1 MEPSQNLASPP
12 MKTSFFT
19 PNSDKPSILSPRKHL
34 PNKSIK
40 FALDLNPEPINSIG
54 TRNSRN
60 SSFFQPLS
68 AEFYNEGGGASS
80 PSKRKRNTSI
90 SINKLMIRLK
100 MGINSFNSGNPNSY
114 HRTLIDQL
122 NQLNEIKKDKD
133 SSINSLDNYSKEEL
147 LAVILCFRFFGSKT
161 MSTFFAVQDFLL
173 SLLKNMIFRI
183 KKHHPG
189 FQHFF
194 FF

>member
-1 MEPSQNLASPP
+1 MNPSQNLASSS

-19 PNSDKPSILSPRKHL
+19 PNPDKPSILSPRKHL

-40 FALDLNPEPINSIG
+40 FAFDLNPEPNNSIG

-68 AEFYNEGGGASS
+68 TEFYNEGGAFS

-114 HRTLIDQL
+114 HRTLIDQI

-147 LAVILCFRFFGSKT
+147 LAVFLCFRFLGVK
-161 MSTFFAVQDFLL
+161 
-173 SLLKNMIFRI
+173 
-183 KKHHPG
+183 
-189 FQHFF
+189 
-194 FF
+194 

>member
-1 MEPSQNLASPP
+1 MEPSQNLASSS

-19 PNSDKPSILSPRKHL
+19 PNPDKPSILSPRKHL
-34 PNKSIK
+34 QNKSIK
-40 FALDLNPEPINSIG
+40 FAFDLNPEPNNSIG

-68 AEFYNEGGGASS
+68 ADFFNEGGGAFS

-100 MGINSFNSGNPNSY
+100 MGINSFNSGNPTSY
-114 HRTLIDQL
+114 HRTLIDQI

-147 LAVILCFRFFGSKT
+147 IAVFYVLSFR
-161 MSTFFAVQDFLL
+161 D
-173 SLLKNMIFRI
+173 
-183 KKHHPG
+183 
-189 FQHFF
+189 
-194 FF
+194 